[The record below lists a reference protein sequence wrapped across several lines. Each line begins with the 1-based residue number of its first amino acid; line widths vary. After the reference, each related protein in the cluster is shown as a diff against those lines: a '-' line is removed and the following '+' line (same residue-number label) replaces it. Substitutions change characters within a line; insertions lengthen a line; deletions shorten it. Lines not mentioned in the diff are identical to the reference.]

1 MMRLL
6 IALLLLLY
14 PLKVSAEDVVRY
26 SGTTYQ
32 GCSSIG
38 DTTIWLTNPNDYAT
52 VKVGFLHAA
61 QGCAAILPSVPDKY
75 RKVESGQVVEMS
87 QAEKDAVDA
96 PAIAAQAAFVV
107 RKTAI
112 KKRFKALGLTDAQVD
127 DAAAD
132 ATVTVPSVT
141 PLTHTIPLMVVGT
154 AAVWTNQPAALT
166 EMFGSPRRIKADL
179 SPYTEFRLQV
189 NVATAGSSGTTLWVQ
204 SSPDQVTWTN
214 LDGAAGP
221 TVAINTTGLKV
232 TPWTAIPV
240 VSQTD
245 IFLRPVAQGGNATA
259 DPAFGSVVIQVR

>member
-1 MMRLL
+1 MRLVL
-6 IALLLLLY
+6 LAWLLLVPQVAFASDLIRCDPTDPTVPNRVVEY
-14 PLKVSAEDVVRY
+14 QKSANTQEAWFSDPNR
-26 SGTTYQ
+26 
-32 GCSSIG
+32 I
-38 DTTIWLTNPNDYAT
+38 INPT
-52 VKVGFLHAA
+52 SV
-61 QGCAAILPSVPDKY
+61 PSVSQTYWKCQ
-75 RKVESGQVVEMS
+75 SGQVVEMS